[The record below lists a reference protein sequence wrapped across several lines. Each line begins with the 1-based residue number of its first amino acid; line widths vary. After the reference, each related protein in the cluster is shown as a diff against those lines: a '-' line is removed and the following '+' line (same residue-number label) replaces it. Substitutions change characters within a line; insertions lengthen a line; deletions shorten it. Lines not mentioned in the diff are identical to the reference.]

1 MDFESKERLES
12 LNETGI
18 SLESPAEAISDTSE
32 NFPDYESVET
42 KEIKPNTENVEAF
55 SHMEYSECLY
65 DAEVKEQIATF
76 IESYEDI
83 RFENWSRMSLEQKQE
98 VLQTAENWIANIE
111 HRPPMNVQLEKM
123 SKPGVM
129 GYQDELC
136 GKIALNSDIVG
147 HGSMESHRKILETL
161 VHEGRHAYQHYNV
174 DRCMIHESAAQV
186 QSWRE
191 NFYDPKYEY
200 YQCQGQKIYIPT
212 TAGYETMDDY
222 RLYYYQPVE
231 IDARDFSSDV
241 MLKLEKKGVISPAF
255 YA

>member
-1 MDFESKERLES
+1 MDFESTKRIEC
-12 LNETGI
+12 LNETGL
-18 SLESPAEAISDTSE
+18 SLESHAESISDTSE
-32 NFPDYESVET
+32 DLQGYETIELKGINPDA
-42 KEIKPNTENVEAF
+42 ENVESF
-55 SHMEYSECLY
+55 FQMEYSEYLY
-65 DAEVKEQIATF
+65 DAEVKEEIATF
-76 IESYEDI
+76 LESYEDI
-83 RFENWSRMSLEQKQE
+83 RFENWAKMSMEQKRE
-98 VLQTAENWIANIE
+98 VLQTAEIWIANIE

-123 SKPGVM
+123 PKSGVM
-129 GYQDELC
+129 GYQDESG

-147 HGSMESHRKILETL
+147 HGSMESHRKTL
-161 VHEGRHAYQHYNV
+161 DTLIHEGRHAYQHYNV

-212 TAGYETMDDY
+212 TTGFDIMDDY

-241 MLKLEKKGVISPAF
+241 MLKLEKKGVIS